1 MINFNDFFDDSY
13 QFALKELSYVNI
25 HNDIDV
31 PNLNLI
37 MSDTINTTVSDKWL
51 KIVYG
56 RKLTFEPETLYAL
69 NVEFEISISF
79 KDSVDPNTIKIDWNK
94 ELIETENPY
103 IANIT
108 SRISHLISAITSSSG
123 QQPVITP
130 PIPMFDDK

>member
-13 QFALKELSYVNI
+13 QFALKELSYENI

-103 IANIT
+103 IA
-108 SRISHLISAITSSSG
+108 
-123 QQPVITP
+123 VW
-130 PIPMFDDK
+130 